1 MLMLNPLWL
10 RSFHALVEQGSF
22 TRAADQLELTQAAV
36 SQHVQKLE
44 AELGALFIRRPRQ
57 LELTPAGHALVD
69 YLGERAEVDQ
79 RLKLRL
85 AGDRDDHG
93 EISLM
98 TPGSIGLA
106 LYPRLLELQKRSPG
120 LCIRHR
126 FGPTQDIIDAVLAAR
141 VEMGLVIECPDDPRL
156 TVSEFATE
164 PLELIV
170 PAAAKV
176 ERWDDLMSL
185 GFIDHPDGKALAS
198 RLLSRRFPG
207 SPGYAHWPIS
217 GFTNQIGLILAP
229 VAEGLGFTVL
239 PRFARQA
246 FEQQA
251 SLRVV
256 TGQPEVADT
265 LYLIHRAEWPLS
277 SRAERALLVMGT
289 AADAEAGRS
298 AADGHA

>member
-106 LYPRLLELQKRSPG
+106 LYPRLLELQKCSPG

-126 FGPTQDIIDAVLAAR
+126 FGPTQVPGAKGPAGAQRRAKTRPGQTRLINNFLKAIYNVCR
-141 VEMGLVIECPDDPRL
+141 VGIR
-156 TVSEFATE
+156 F
-164 PLELIV
+164 
-170 PAAAKV
+170 
-176 ERWDDLMSL
+176 SL
-185 GFIDHPDGKALAS
+185 LC
-198 RLLSRRFPG
+198 
-207 SPGYAHWPIS
+207 
-217 GFTNQIGLILAP
+217 
-229 VAEGLGFTVL
+229 
-239 PRFARQA
+239 
-246 FEQQA
+246 
-251 SLRVV
+251 
-256 TGQPEVADT
+256 
-265 LYLIHRAEWPLS
+265 
-277 SRAERALLVMGT
+277 
-289 AADAEAGRS
+289 
-298 AADGHA
+298 